1 MRTACSE
8 KTAGITNNGYNKK
21 DKVCT
26 MLEAIMMKLAT
37 IGTSKI
43 TDSFLNAV
51 EKSGRLTFEGAYSR
65 TEEKAQTFTETH
77 HGKKWFTSIE
87 KLAESSD
94 IDVVYVASPNSLH
107 FEQVKVLLGAGK
119 HVICEK
125 PIFATGKEFAEAFE
139 LAEKNHVF
147 LFEAIRNIQTPVFAR
162 LKEELPRAGKIRSAV
177 LQLIQYSSRYD
188 QFLEGKIT
196 NVFSPQFAGGA
207 LEDLGVYPLY
217 VAVALFGAPED
228 AAYYP
233 VKLSSGIDGS
243 GTLVLRYEGFVCTI
257 LCSKIAHSGV
267 PSQIH
272 GEKGT
277 FSINS
282 SSDIS
287 RLEWQDAHT
296 KETETVASNPS
307 DNDKF
312 YEINRFADIIE
323 NGRTSDYLHLK
334 NLSREV
340 LRVMETVR
348 KQNGIIFPNDR

>member
-1 MRTACSE
+1 MKYS
-8 KTAGITNNGYNKK
+8 YNES
-21 DKVCT
+21 DKLVYL
-26 MLEAIMMKLAT
+26 LEAIRMRLAT
-37 IGTSKI
+37 IGTSRI
-43 TDSFLNAV
+43 TDSFLRAV
-51 EKSGRLTFEGAYSR
+51 EESGRLTFEGAYSR
-65 TEEKAQTFTETH
+65 TEEKAQAFTRAH

-87 KLAESSD
+87 QLAGSSD
-94 IDVVYVASPNSLH
+94 IDVVYVASPNALH
-107 FEQVKVLLGAGK
+107 FKQVKILLSGGK

-125 PIFATGKEFAEAFE
+125 PIFANAKEFEEAFD

-162 LKEELPRAGKIRSAV
+162 LKQELPRAGKIRSA
-177 LQLIQYSSRYD
+177 LLHLIQYSSRYD

-196 NVFSPQFAGGA
+196 NIFSPEFAGGA

-233 VKLSSGIDGS
+233 VKLSNGIDGS
-243 GTLVLRYEGFVCTI
+243 GTLILQYEGFVCTI
-257 LCSKIAHSGV
+257 LCSKIAYSKV

-287 RLEWQDAHT
+287 RLEWVDAHT
-296 KETETVASNPS
+296 KETEIVASDVS

-312 YEINRFADIIE
+312 YEINHFADIIE
-323 NGRTSDYLHLK
+323 NGRTSDYLSLK
-334 NLSREV
+334 SLSREV
-340 LRVMETVR
+340 LQVMESVR
-348 KQNGIIFPNDR
+348 RQNGIIFPNDR

>member
-1 MRTACSE
+1 
-8 KTAGITNNGYNKK
+8 
-21 DKVCT
+21 
-26 MLEAIMMKLAT
+26 MMKLAT
-37 IGTSKI
+37 IGTSRI
-43 TDSFLNAV
+43 TDSFLRAV
-51 EKSGRLTFEGAYSR
+51 ETSGRLTFEGAYSR
-65 TEEKAQTFTETH
+65 TEEKARAFAEAHQ
-77 HGKKWFTSIE
+77 GKRWFTSIE
-87 KLAESSD
+87 QLAESSD
-94 IDVVYVASPNSLH
+94 IDVVYVASPNGLH
-107 FEQVKVLLGAGK
+107 FKQVKVLLGGGK

-125 PIFATGKEFAEAFE
+125 PIFTNVKEFNEAFE

-162 LKEELPRAGKIRSAV
+162 LKKELPRAGKIRSAI
-177 LQLIQYSSRYD
+177 LHLIQYSSRYD
-188 QFLEGKIT
+188 QFLDGEIT
-196 NVFSPQFAGGA
+196 NIFSPQFAGGA
-207 LEDLGVYPLY
+207 LEDLGIYPLY
-217 VAVALFGAPED
+217 VAVTLFGAPED

-233 VKLSSGIDGS
+233 VKLSNGIDGS

-257 LCSKIAHSGV
+257 LCSKIAHSCA

-287 RLEWQDAHT
+287 QLEWLDAHT

-323 NGRTSDYLHLK
+323 NGLTSDYLYLK
-334 NLSREV
+334 NLSHEV
-340 LRVMETVR
+340 LRIMEKVR
-348 KQNGIIFPNDR
+348 KQGGIIFPNDR